1 MHDGPWV
8 KWKSLCCKL
17 ACSLD
22 LISQP
27 FSSVFLSQQI
37 SINQNQP
44 ASQKLSSEHDV
55 NVMDELGQR
64 LRISSSSAYI
74 VRQSANPT
82 L

>member
-1 MHDGPWV
+1 MHDGPWA

-17 ACSLD
+17 ACWLD
-22 LISQP
+22 LISQNQSAIQQCF
-27 FSSVFLSQQI
+27 FSSQQI
-37 SINQNQP
+37 SISHKP
-44 ASQKLSSEHDV
+44 SSEQDV

-64 LRISSSSAYI
+64 LGISSSSAYI